1 MRKTTML
8 LFPLLRRAAAAALLL
23 ATATTATAVAQET
36 PSREARIRQSG
47 ELRVCIWPDYFA
59 ISYRNPRNDQL
70 EGIDVE
76 LAGALARDLGARPVF
91 VETSFVSFMDELDAD
106 RCDVAMFAV
115 GITPARQKRVAFT
128 APYLRSG
135 IYAVTTKAQ
144 QRIARWED
152 IDRKG
157 SVVAVQAGTFMEPLM
172 RGQLKEATLMVVV
185 PPATRET
192 EIESGRADVF
202 ISDFPYTRRMVRT
215 HDWARIVA
223 PETPVAPTDYAYAV
237 RAGDPAW
244 LARVD
249 AFVAAIK
256 ADGRL
261 KKAAARYDLSPI
273 VVK

>member
-1 MRKTTML
+1 MQMSRINHGLIAIVLL
-8 LFPLLRRAAAAALLL
+8 LFGLALVSALTPARAEDG
-23 ATATTATAVAQET
+23 T
-36 PSREARIRQSG
+36 SREARIRQSG
-47 ELRVCIWPDYFA
+47 TLRVCIWPDYFA

-70 EGIDVE
+70 EGIDID
-76 LAGALARDLGARPVF
+76 LARALADDLGVKPVF
-91 VETSFVSFMDELDAD
+91 VETNFVSFMDELEAD

-135 IYAVTTKAQ
+135 VYAVTTRSQK
-144 QRIARWED
+144 RIGRWED
-152 IDRKG
+152 VDRKG
-157 SVVAVQAGTFMEPLM
+157 NVVAVQAGTFMEPLM
-172 RGQLKEATLMVVV
+172 RGMLKEASLMVVT

-202 ISDFPYTRRMVRT
+202 ISDFPYTRRMVRN
-215 HDWARIVA
+215 HDWARIIA
-223 PETPVAPTDYAYAV
+223 PESPVAPTDYAYAV
-237 RAGDPAW
+237 RPGDAAW

-261 KKAAARYDLSPI
+261 QKAAGAHDLTTI

>member
-1 MRKTTML
+1 MTLAT
-8 LFPLLRRAAAAALLL
+8 LLRRATAALCLLAATAAVPAAAEQA
-23 ATATTATAVAQET
+23 

-47 ELRVCIWPDYFA
+47 ALRVCIWPDYFA
-59 ISYRNPRNDQL
+59 ISYRNPRTDQL
-70 EGIDVE
+70 EGIDIE
-76 LAGALARDLGARPVF
+76 LAKALAADLGVQPVF
-91 VETSFVSFMDELDAD
+91 VETSFVKFMDELDED

-115 GITPARQKRVAFT
+115 GITPARQKRVAFS

-135 IYAVTTKAQ
+135 VYAVTTKAQ
-144 QRIARWED
+144 HRIAAWED
-152 IDRKG
+152 IDRRG
-157 SVVAVQAGTFMEPLM
+157 NVVAVQAGTFMEPLM
-172 RGQLKEATLMVVV
+172 RGLLKDATLMVVS

-215 HDWARIVA
+215 HDWARIIA
-223 PETPVAPTDYAYAV
+223 PDTPVGPTDYAYAV
-237 RAGDPAW
+237 RAGDDAW
-244 LARVD
+244 LARID

-261 KKAAARYDLSPI
+261 QKAAQRNDLSPI

>member
-1 MRKTTML
+1 MSL
-8 LFPLLRRAAAAALLL
+8 LPFLRRVAAAALLATVAAGAPAL
-23 ATATTATAVAQET
+23 AEEA

-47 ELRVCIWPDYFA
+47 ALRVCIWPDYFA
-59 ISYRNPRNDQL
+59 ISYRNPRTDQL
-70 EGIDVE
+70 EGIDIE
-76 LAGALARDLGARPVF
+76 LAKAMAADLGVKATF
-91 VETSFVSFMDELDAD
+91 VETSFVKFMDELDAD

-115 GITPARQKRVAFT
+115 GITPARQQRVAFT
-128 APYLRSG
+128 APYLHSG
-135 IYAVTTKAQ
+135 VYAVTTKAQ
-144 QRIARWED
+144 PRIARWED

-157 SVVAVQAGTFMEPLM
+157 NVVAVQAGTFMEPLM
-172 RGQLKEATLMVVV
+172 RGQLKDATLMVVT

-202 ISDFPYTRRMVRT
+202 ISDYPYTRRMVKT

-223 PETPVAPTDYAYAV
+223 PQTPVGPTDYAYAV
-237 RAGDPAW
+237 KAGDPAW

-261 KKAAARYDLSPI
+261 RKAAEQNDLGPI

>member
-1 MRKTTML
+1 MS
-8 LFPLLRRAAAAALLL
+8 PLPFLRRVAAAALVL
-23 ATATTATAVAQET
+23 TAVAGAPALAEEA
-36 PSREARIRQSG
+36 PSREAKIRQAG
-47 ELRVCIWPDYFA
+47 TLRVCIWPDYFA
-59 ISYRNPRNDQL
+59 ISYRNPRTDQL
-70 EGIDVE
+70 EGIDIE
-76 LAGALARDLGARPVF
+76 LAKALASDLGVQPTF
-91 VETSFVSFMDELDAD
+91 VETSFVKFMDELEAD

-128 APYLRSG
+128 APYLQSG
-135 IYAVTTKAQ
+135 VLAVTTKAQ
-144 QRIARWED
+144 QRIARWDD

-157 SVVAVQAGTFMEPLM
+157 NVVAVQAGTFMEPLM
-172 RGQLKEATLMVVV
+172 RDQLKQATLMVVT

-202 ISDFPYTRRMVRT
+202 ISDYPYTRRMVRT
-215 HDWARIVA
+215 HDWARIIA
-223 PETPVAPTDYAYAV
+223 PETPVGPTDYAYAV
-237 RAGDPAW
+237 KPGAAAW

-261 KKAAARYDLSPI
+261 RKAAEQNDLGPI

>member
-1 MRKTTML
+1 MTLATS
-8 LFPLLRRAAAAALLL
+8 LRRLAAAALLV
-23 ATATTATAVAQET
+23 ATVAVPGVGRAEEAL
-36 PSREARIRQSG
+36 SREAKIRQSG
-47 ELRVCIWPDYFA
+47 TLRVCIWPDYFA
-59 ISYRNPRNDQL
+59 ISYRNPRTDQL

-76 LAGALARDLGARPVF
+76 LAQALASDLGVKPVF
-91 VETSFVSFMDELDAD
+91 VETSFVKFMDELEED

-128 APYLRSG
+128 APYPRSG

-152 IDRKG
+152 VDRKG
-157 SVVAVQAGTFMEPLM
+157 NVVAVQAGTFMEPLM
-172 RGQLKEATLMVVV
+172 RGQLREATLMVVA

-223 PETPVAPTDYAYAV
+223 PPTPVAPTDYAYAV
-237 RAGDPAW
+237 RPGDAAW

-249 AFVAAIK
+249 AFVAQIK

-261 KKAAARYDLSPI
+261 EKAARNNDLSPI